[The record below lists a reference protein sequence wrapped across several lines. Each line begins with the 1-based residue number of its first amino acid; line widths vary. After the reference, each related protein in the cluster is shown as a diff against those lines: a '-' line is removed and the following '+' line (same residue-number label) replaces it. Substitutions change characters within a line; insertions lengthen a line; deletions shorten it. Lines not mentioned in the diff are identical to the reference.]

1 MGKSMKS
8 CSNSR
13 FNSCR
18 YSMFIFA
25 IFIIILSFASCS
37 DLNDNPIDI
46 PDGDRYEDIV
56 FDEYTLTRNIKY
68 GSNVSMSGSQIDLKL
83 DLYEPKGDTV
93 EERPLVILAP
103 GGAFQYLSNL
113 DMNNIAEKLTSYGYV
128 CAVISY
134 RILDNSSITEQTYLD
149 VAIKARADLKAAI
162 RFFVKD
168 ADGDQKYRI
177 NTDNLFV
184 GGYSSGAITA
194 LNAVFINSLSEVDA
208 NMAAII
214 NNNGGIEGNS
224 GNPGYSANVRGVVN
238 LSGAVFDLDII
249 NNENVAVLNIH
260 GDNDPIIPYDEG
272 DITSGDM
279 SLYVYGS
286 KSIHEKAASIGLDSE
301 LFIIQNGSH
310 SAPVIDI
317 DDTTLRIKNFL
328 YDNLSG
334 FSIL

>member
-1 MGKSMKS
+1 
-8 CSNSR
+8 
-13 FNSCR
+13 
-18 YSMFIFA
+18 MFIFA

-184 GGYSSGAITA
+184 GGQHVTFRGWTVDIIVHQDG
-194 LNAVFINSLSEVDA
+194 NVFLLES
-208 NMAAII
+208 
-214 NNNGGIEGNS
+214 
-224 GNPGYSANVRGVVN
+224 VN
-238 LSGAVFDLDII
+238 LHDVLFHVQDIV
-249 NNENVAVLNIH
+249 VA
-260 GDNDPIIPYDEG
+260 
-272 DITSGDM
+272 T
-279 SLYVYGS
+279 
-286 KSIHEKAASIGLDSE
+286 
-301 LFIIQNGSH
+301 
-310 SAPVIDI
+310 
-317 DDTTLRIKNFL
+317 R
-328 YDNLSG
+328 
-334 FSIL
+334 